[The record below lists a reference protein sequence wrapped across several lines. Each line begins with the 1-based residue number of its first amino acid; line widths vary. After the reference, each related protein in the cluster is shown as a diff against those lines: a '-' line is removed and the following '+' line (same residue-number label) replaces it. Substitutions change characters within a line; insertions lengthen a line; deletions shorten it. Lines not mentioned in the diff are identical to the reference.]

1 MVSFRRARA
10 RRGTA
15 YGTKYWLFAATCMV
29 GRGCGTTFADIEFG
43 EVGTVVSLLS
53 LSTFFVKKALE
64 QGQRGLSHVH
74 KLGFVLLFFFQKKR
88 TKRGGRIKS
97 LTLPLASEVV
107 SPKEDF
113 SSYFVCIFTKC
124 AFLEVSLHR
133 QRVRLM
139 T

>member
-1 MVSFRRARA
+1 M
-10 RRGTA
+10 
-15 YGTKYWLFAATCMV
+15 L

-53 LSTFFVKKALE
+53 LLTFFVKKELE

-74 KLGFVLLFFFQKKR
+74 ELGFVLLFFFQKR
-88 TKRGGRIKS
+88 TERGGRIKS
-97 LTLPLASEVV
+97 LTLPLASQVV

-113 SSYFVCIFTKC
+113 SSYLVCIFRRC
-124 AFLEVSLHR
+124 AFLGVSLHR
-133 QRVRLM
+133 QRVRLV